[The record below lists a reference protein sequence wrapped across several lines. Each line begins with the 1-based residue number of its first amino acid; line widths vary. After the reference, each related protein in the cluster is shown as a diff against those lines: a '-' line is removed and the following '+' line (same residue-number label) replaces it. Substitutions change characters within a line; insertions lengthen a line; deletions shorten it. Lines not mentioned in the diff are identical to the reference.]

1 MNDDQGEKPTPD
13 PGPRVSSMR
22 VRLEDKL
29 KFSKT
34 FNFKIIL
41 IPVLASMGFFAILAV
56 SWFLGVRSSNRLELV
71 ETETLPSLELSR
83 SVESMLSVFQRN
95 LQDAAMSG
103 DRESLVEVST
113 IRDSIMNLIASS
125 TTRSDEEVANL
136 DALLIQFEQYYNV
149 AFSATDRMMS
159 GEIGSEVTS
168 ALQNMTVLYNDLRTT
183 LESRTTAAEEDITQG
198 FASANDAQSQTRTFT
213 AGVTV
218 IFLVAIVL
226 VSNVLR
232 RDTMAALKM
241 VIEGFERLS
250 IGDFTKNFKIE
261 REDEFGDLGRKAN
274 SMMKTLGDLIRG
286 VLEASQNLSGA
297 ANELSA
303 AAQEMENGALN
314 QSSSTEETSSAMVEM
329 AAQIDQVAQSAH
341 DLAATVDE
349 LATSVQEISASSS
362 QVERNAD
369 VLVTSVEE
377 NASTIEQMTVTIGSI
392 ANSVKVV
399 EEESRTAAQTAD
411 EGGRE
416 LSQVIDGIGQSGR
429 DIGKILRIIEEIA
442 DQTNL
447 LALNAAIEAARAGE
461 VGRGFAVVAEEV
473 RRLAER
479 SVDSTRE
486 IGLVVQTVQRD
497 TSQAVDL
504 TQSVLERIV
513 NAVTKTSDLVTEVH
527 AATEEQSLGADRI
540 LTTTENMRH
549 LTQKVAEAAREQAN
563 GTRSITDAV
572 EHMNGM
578 TQQVASA
585 TSEQKRG
592 GDMVVRAIEEI
603 ATVGHQN
610 LEASRQVTE
619 TTSILVT
626 QADDLRQLAQ
636 TFKVR

>member
-1 MNDDQGEKPTPD
+1 MRLLESASQRQG
-13 PGPRVSSMR
+13 
-22 VRLEDKL
+22 
-29 KFSKT
+29 
-34 FNFKIIL
+34 
-41 IPVLASMGFFAILAV
+41 
-56 SWFLGVRSSNRLELV
+56 
-71 ETETLPSLELSR
+71 
-83 SVESMLSVFQRN
+83 
-95 LQDAAMSG
+95 
-103 DRESLVEVST
+103 
-113 IRDSIMNLIASS
+113 
-125 TTRSDEEVANL
+125 DEEGDLVFIAN
-136 DALLIQFEQYYNV
+136 FEQYFSV
-149 AFSATDRMMS
+149 AYATTERLVAGQS
-159 GEIGSEVTS
+159 GDDVDQAI
-168 ALQNMTVLYNDLRTT
+168 AAMDQLYGGIRSTLVDRTT
-183 LESRTTAAEEDITQG
+183 QASDAIDEAFRNAENASNTTKWVTVISAILFFAAIWGLSRWVIKGTKDTLATVSQG
-198 FASANDAQSQTRTFT
+198 FA
-213 AGVTV
+213 
-218 IFLVAIVL
+218 
-226 VSNVLR
+226 
-232 RDTMAALKM
+232 
-241 VIEGFERLS
+241 RLS
-250 IGDFTKNFKIE
+250 AGNFTQQFPVTT
-261 REDEFGDLGRKAN
+261 DDQFGDLARKAN
-274 SMMKTLGDLIRG
+274 AMMETLGTLIQG
-286 VLEASQNLSGA
+286 VLDASEHLSSA

-314 QSSSTEETSSAMVEM
+314 QSSSSEQTSSAMVEM

-349 LATSVQEISASSS
+349 LATSVQEIAATST
-362 QVERNAD
+362 QVEKNAD
-369 VLVTSVEE
+369 ALVASVEE
-377 NASTIEQMTVTIGSI
+377 NTTTIRQMTASISSI
-392 ANSVKVV
+392 AGSVKVV
-399 EEESRTAAQTAD
+399 EEESRIAAQTAD

-416 LSQVIDGIGQSGR
+416 LSQVIEGIGESGR

-486 IGLVVQTVQRD
+486 IGTVVQTVQKD

-540 LTTTENMRH
+540 LSTTENMRH

-603 ATVGHQN
+603 ANVGHQN
-610 LEASRQVTE
+610 LVASRQVTE
-619 TTSILVT
+619 TTSNLVT

>member
-1 MNDDQGEKPTPD
+1 MDKAKWSEAP
-13 PGPRVSSMR
+13 MR
-22 VRLEDKL
+22 VLRKIKPNDWTFGIKIWLMPILAGIGFVTIIAVSLWLGGRSTDRLTQIQNVHFPSLETSRYLETSLTRIAREFQDIGITRDSDAL
-29 KFSKT
+29 EAMDTQRADFVSLLESASQRQGDEEGDLEFIMNFEQYFSVAYAAT
-34 FNFKIIL
+34 ARLVSGQTGDDVDQAIANMNTLHSQIRSTL
-41 IPVLASMGFFAILAV
+41 VDRTTLATDAIDEGFRNAAGASQTTTRVTVILAV
-56 SWFLGVRSSNRLELV
+56 LFLGAIAGLSYWVMTN
-71 ETETLPSLELSR
+71 TKETLATVSKGFARLSAGNFTQQFP
-83 SVESMLSVFQRN
+83 VES
-95 LQDAAMSG
+95 D
-103 DRESLVEVST
+103 
-113 IRDSIMNLIASS
+113 
-125 TTRSDEEVANL
+125 
-136 DALLIQFEQYYNV
+136 
-149 AFSATDRMMS
+149 
-159 GEIGSEVTS
+159 
-168 ALQNMTVLYNDLRTT
+168 
-183 LESRTTAAEEDITQG
+183 
-198 FASANDAQSQTRTFT
+198 
-213 AGVTV
+213 
-218 IFLVAIVL
+218 
-226 VSNVLR
+226 
-232 RDTMAALKM
+232 
-241 VIEGFERLS
+241 
-250 IGDFTKNFKIE
+250 
-261 REDEFGDLGRKAN
+261 DEFGDLARKAN
-274 SMMKTLGDLIRG
+274 AMMETLGTLIQG
-286 VLEASQNLSGA
+286 VLDASEHLSSA

-314 QSSSTEETSSAMVEM
+314 QSSSSEQTSSAMVEM

-349 LATSVQEISASSS
+349 LATSVQEIAATST
-362 QVERNAD
+362 QVEKNAD
-369 VLVTSVEE
+369 ALVASVEE
-377 NASTIEQMTVTIGSI
+377 NTTTIRQMTASISSI
-392 ANSVKVV
+392 AGSVKVV
-399 EEESRTAAQTAD
+399 EEESRIAAQTAD

-416 LSQVIDGIGQSGR
+416 LSQVIEGIGESGR

-486 IGLVVQTVQRD
+486 IGTVVQTVQQD

-540 LTTTENMRH
+540 LSTTENMRH

-603 ATVGHQN
+603 ANVGHQN
-610 LEASRQVTE
+610 LVASRQVTE
-619 TTSILVT
+619 TTSNLVT